1 MPRKEKILTIILRE
15 IFQNIYI
22 LRDTF
27 IAFIKIDVIFL
38 KVMKKRKYDT

>member
-1 MPRKEKILTIILRE
+1 MVPHKEKILTIILRE

-27 IAFIKIDVIFL
+27 IIQL
-38 KVMKKRKYDT
+38 PR